1 MKNDVEQIFG
11 EQDEPHSLPLSHKF
25 NWLAVYGA
33 LGIIVS
39 ICLVFIVLYRQIP
52 QKSAPVK
59 KRTIPATRNVFT
71 MVISPVDSSSAYSIT
86 QTIAATIGTDSAT
99 TQMII
104 GGTAVHKRCISL
116 ADFSNLTNRA
126 LRTAQPENLQ
136 RQALLLSHVAGVI
149 SVDTLPTTLYIIG
162 KIDESHYEPVE
173 KRITGAIKVMATWNA
188 AFHNISVIT
197 YIPPAS
203 TPKGDSIRS
212 AFIGAFRR
220 FGHQVTEKPFPQQP

>member
-1 MKNDVEQIFG
+1 MNNNFENNAE
-11 EQDEPHSLPLSHKF
+11 EQDEPDALPRSHTF

-39 ICLVFIVLYRQIP
+39 VCLVFIVLYRQMP

-59 KRTIPATRNVFT
+59 KRTIPAIQNIFT
-71 MVISPVDSSSAYSIT
+71 MVISPLDSNSAIYAT
-86 QTIAATIGTDSAT
+86 KKIATTIGADSAK

-116 ADFSNLTNRA
+116 ADFSALTTRA
-126 LRTAQPENLQ
+126 LLTAQPENLQ

-149 SVDTLPTTLYIIG
+149 AVDTLPTTLYIVG
-162 KIDESHYEPVE
+162 KIDESSFEPVE
-173 KRITGAIKVMATWNA
+173 KRVTGAIKVMATWNA
-188 AFHNISVIT
+188 AFHNIRVVT
-197 YIPPAS
+197 YIPPAL
-203 TPKGDSIRS
+203 TPRGDSVRS

-220 FGHQVTEKPFPQQP
+220 FGHTVSEETFPPHY